1 VEAGW
6 DPGSER
12 AGEEERK
19 RITAP
24 INRDLRFATTKD
36 AKGEMRGLKRTTKK
50 GKKSQA
56 EGLTERGF

>member
-19 RITAP
+19 RITA
-24 INRDLRFATTKD
+24 KD

-56 EGLTERGF
+56 EGLTKSGV